1 MTLALISLC
10 VLGAIPSGLRW
21 LRVAQREHYLA
32 PSTTRFAVRWWS
44 SGAANIVLS
53 TLASIGVVGSIW
65 SAWWGLL
72 VVGAQVGPVGL
83 SIKGTSSPLAWTRRL
98 VRLAITTA
106 TLAAVVF
113 VAAGITDSPVIAA
126 AGLFLLPVIVDVAL
140 LALKPVERRLGGRWV
155 DRAAARLRASGAT
168 VVGITGSYGKTSTKL
183 YLAHLIEGSRR
194 VVASPA
200 SYNNRMGL
208 ARAVNEQLVPG
219 TEVFVAE
226 MGTYGRGE
234 ISDLVSWLHPAVSA
248 LVAIGPVHL
257 ERFKTEE
264 NIVHA
269 KAEILEGAR
278 AAVISIDHPLLAALA
293 RSRSRDLDVLTV
305 STESDEADVVVRHGS
320 LVIDGEPVA
329 RVPDDVFPLNLGV
342 AVALGMQLGVE
353 PAAMLARIGD
363 LPRAEHRQNV
373 IVSER
378 GFSIIDDTFNSN
390 PAGARSGLAGLT
402 RLAESGR
409 KVVVTPG
416 MVELGPMQVREN
428 REFASLAANVAD
440 DLLVVGRTNRAALLE
455 GASSGKASVTVVG
468 SRRDAVDWVRQNL
481 GTGDAVLYE
490 NDLPDHYP

>member
-1 MTLALISLC
+1 MTWALVFLC
-10 VLGAIPSGLRW
+10 ALGAIPSGLRW

-32 PSTTRFAVRWWS
+32 PSTTIFAVRWWS
-44 SGAANIVLS
+44 SSAANIALA
-53 TLASIGVVGSIW
+53 TIASIGVVGSIW
-65 SAWWGLL
+65 SVWWGLL
-72 VVGAQVGPVGL
+72 VVAAQVGPVGL
-83 SIKGTSSPLAWTRRL
+83 SIKGTTSPLAWTRRL
-98 VRLAITTA
+98 VRLTLTAA
-106 TLAAVVF
+106 TLTVVVF
-113 VAAGITDSPVIAA
+113 VVGGVTDSPVIAA
-126 AGLFLLPVIVDVAL
+126 AGLYLLPAVVDLAL
-140 LALKPVERRLGGRWV
+140 LALKPVERGLGGRWV
-155 DRAAARLRASGAT
+155 DRAAARLQASGAT
-168 VVGITGSYGKTSTKL
+168 VVGITGSYGKTTTKQ
-183 YLAHLIEGSRR
+183 YLAHLIEGARR

-248 LVAIGPVHL
+248 MVAIGPVHL

-264 NIVHA
+264 NIVVA

-278 AAVISIDHPLLAALA
+278 AAVISIDHPLLADLA
-293 RSRSRDLDVLTV
+293 RSRSRDLDILTV
-305 STESDEADVVVRHGS
+305 STESDQADVVIRDGS
-320 LVIDGEPVA
+320 LVIAGEPVA
-329 RVPDDVFPLNLGV
+329 TVPDDVFPLNLGV
-342 AVALGMQLGVE
+342 AVALGLQLGVE
-353 PAAMLARIGD
+353 RASILARIGD

-378 GFSIIDDTFNSN
+378 GFWIIDDTFNSN
-390 PAGARSGLAGLT
+390 PAGARSGLAGLA
-402 RLAESGR
+402 RLAGSGR

-416 MVELGPMQVREN
+416 MVELGPRQVGEN
-428 REFASLAANVAD
+428 RDFASLAADVAD
-440 DLLVVGRTNRAALLE
+440 HLLVVGRTNRAALIE

-468 SRRDAVDWVRQNL
+468 SRRDAVDWVRRNL